1 MDDFRK
7 KIIGSWF
14 GMAVGDAMGRPAKG
28 LKPAAIRQIFG
39 AMDGF
44 KDVRSIMGKGIKD
57 YRMQGLY
64 GVNPTIQQVLSIPGH
79 PLHLHGYE
87 VNENRGGHINQAFST
102 STTQVTVYP
111 IRDINISIKG
121 LDKALLPVKPL
132 Q

>member
-14 GMAVGDAMGRPAKG
+14 GMAVGDAVGRPAKG

-64 GVNPTIQQVLSIPGH
+64 GAPTQCALAVG
-79 PLHLHGYE
+79 
-87 VNENRGGHINQAFST
+87 
-102 STTQVTVYP
+102 
-111 IRDINISIKG
+111 D
-121 LDKALLPVKPL
+121 ALLKNKKKYL
-132 Q
+132 YKFL